1 MNRDSMLVSAFMC
14 EMNAAYGFAYELLR
28 ERAEDAQATAAAAH
42 DDDSSEGRRL
52 LILGAARQI
61 AGLLL
66 WWHQAWLEVELIQP
80 NDEGDRGPDASGNGE
95 APEEAEERRWARR

>member
-52 LILGAARQI
+52 LILGAGKLRASSSGGIRR
-61 AGLLL
+61 GL
-66 WWHQAWLEVELIQP
+66 
-80 NDEGDRGPDASGNGE
+80 R
-95 APEEAEERRWARR
+95 